1 MGLYLGLANGDVP
14 KDPYAFTPALARAWS
29 ERGVRCL
36 AVGFREVPQAETARA
51 AVELRPLLTDH
62 GIHIS
67 QYVGINAHLAHV
79 DPGRRADGIRRI
91 REAVPA
97 ARALDATM
105 MQSGVGT
112 NAVAGLGTPPLPP
125 PSGEPHHHYAPHP
138 DNYSPAARDGLV
150 AALREVATMMA
161 DEGMVFSLE
170 CHQLTT
176 VRSARVIRD
185 VLDEVDSPAVV
196 ANFDPVN
203 LLDSATAV
211 YANAAR
217 MREMADVLLPPDG
230 VARLGPSCH
239 VKDVVLRRGLVCHID
254 EEAPGAGVLDLPVL
268 LELAQRLPAGRRD
281 GAALIVEHLAAG
293 SAHAALDHV
302 REAALAQGVELL

>member
-36 AVGFREVPQAETARA
+36 AVGFRDVPQAETARA

-79 DPGRRADGIRRI
+79 DQARRADGIRRI

-112 NAVAGLGTPPLPP
+112 NAVAGLGTSPAPP
-125 PSGEPHHHYAPHP
+125 PPGEPHHHDAPHHYAPHP

-150 AALREVATMMA
+150 RALREVATMMA

-176 VRSARVIRD
+176 MRSARVIRD

-211 YANAAR
+211 YDNAAR
-217 MREMADVLLPPDG
+217 MRAMADVLLPPDG

-239 VKDVVLRRGLVCHID
+239 VKDVVLRSGLVCHID
-254 EEAPGAGVLDLPVL
+254 EEAPGAGVLDLSVL
-268 LELAQRLPAGRRD
+268 LELAQRLPTGRRE
-281 GAALIVEHLAAG
+281 G
-293 SAHAALDHV
+293 
-302 REAALAQGVELL
+302 